1 MMLSAVSFTAGI
13 GGEQHG
19 LFGKLDVSSVPLA
32 RDCGRDGGRAGCAD
46 GGDLS
51 QTEGGCRV
59 VGGFERFKDSR
70 RGVWLSMAVFSALH
84 IGFGD
89 SYRTRSPNKPPIRDV
104 VFNGKRLWV
113 TAGDGSESGEE
124 EAAS

>member
-1 MMLSAVSFTAGI
+1 MLSAVSFTAGI

-70 RGVWLSMAVFSALH
+70 RGVWLSTAVFSALH
-84 IGFGD
+84 IGLAI
-89 SYRTRSPNKPPIRDV
+89 PIEKDRRISLLSGMWFQWKEV
-104 VFNGKRLWV
+104 WV
-113 TAGDGSESGEE
+113 TAGGGSESGEE